1 MIKRPALNKTALM
14 DKQGRRNMYNV
25 QDPNDLQATHIIYEL
40 NRYHIIQGYFT

>member
-1 MIKRPALNKTALM
+1 MRPPLNKTALM